1 MIQDVEIGSCEASKY
16 IQSSRIHYTQNGI
29 RKAWD
34 VVQVHD
40 SVAIV
45 LFHRDHNALVVVRQF
60 RPPVYLKNND
70 GFTYELC
77 AGIVDKNKSLREI
90 AHEEIIEE
98 CGFHVPL
105 EKIQK
110 ITSFYTAVG
119 FAGSHQTLYF
129 AEVDE
134 SMRVSDGGGVDAEAI
149 EVVYVSLDEARTFI
163 LDESKAKTP
172 GLMFGFGWFLE
183 NQNL

>member
-1 MIQDVEIGSCEASKY
+1 MIENVTIGPCNASNY
-16 IQSSRIHYTQNGI
+16 IQTSRMHYTQKGVN
-29 RKAWD
+29 KAWD
-34 VVQVHD
+34 MVQVHD
-40 SVAIV
+40 SVAVV
-45 LFHRDHNALVVVRQF
+45 LFHRDYNALMVVRQF
-60 RPPVYLKNND
+60 RPPVYLKNDD

-77 AGIVDKNKSLREI
+77 AGIVDKDKSLLEI
-90 AHEEIIEE
+90 AHEEILEE

-119 FAGSHQTLYF
+119 FAGSHQTLFF

-134 SMRVSDGGGVDAEAI
+134 SMRIGDGGGVDAEEI
-149 EVVYVSLDEARTFI
+149 EVIYVALEEARTFV